1 MICDKSSRN
10 SYLGLPEAY
19 YCVAHAILLQR
30 LDVASGLK
38 DTVLQWIRSFLTG
51 RTQHVAY
58 CGRTSSMQPVLFG
71 VPQGSVLGPLLYVL
85 FTAELTE
92 IVARHGLQLHLYADD
107 CQVYLSTSV
116 EHIPQAVGGF
126 TTCVADVNAC
136 LTDYQQTTA
145 ECIKDFSN
153 MARFESAARQ
163 GDVQRGP
170 VTWDPRRDLRLC
182 S

>member
-1 MICDKSSRN
+1 MRGSCHSFATSRC
-10 SYLGLPEAY
+10 GLRIKRYRPS
-19 YCVAHAILLQR
+19 VDTFVLDRSHAASRVLR
-30 LDVASGLK
+30 TDVTDVVSAS
-38 DTVLQWIRSFLTG
+38 V
-51 RTQHVAY
+51 
-58 CGRTSSMQPVLFG
+58 QPVLFG

-170 VTWDPRRDLRLC
+170 VTWNPRRDLRLC